1 MITKYLK
8 INTLYPNI
16 MVLKCAAETIQDGG
30 LVAFPTETVY
40 GLGADGFNEDALEK
54 IFHTKGRPMDNPLIL
69 HIASPKDII
78 DVASYVPAKA
88 KKAINAFWPGPLT
101 IVLPKNSQVPDQV
114 SAGLPTVAVRMPVHP
129 IALKLIKLARCPVAA
144 PSANLSGRPS
154 PTIGFHVLK
163 DLKGKIDMIVDGGPC
178 RWGIEST
185 VVDFTEEIPTILRPG
200 AVTKEML
207 KDVVGQVIYDP
218 SLKNDQV
225 APKSPGVKY
234 LHYAPKG
241 DMYLI
246 QGDNSQLIT
255 NKLND
260 LIQNYKS
267 NGKRVALIATNE
279 IIQMLN
285 KENTN
290 YLADQVDYIGNLG
303 SKYDQELIASKIYYL
318 LRNCD
323 RFNIDI
329 VLTEGLSEEGLG
341 TAIMNRL
348 LKASGNKIIKAVDN

>member
-1 MITKYLK
+1 MITKYRK
-8 INTLYPNI
+8 VNPLYPNI
-16 MVLKCAAETIQDGG
+16 MDLKHAAEIIQDGG

-40 GLGADGFNEDALEK
+40 GIGADGFNEDALEK
-54 IFHTKGRPMDNPLIL
+54 IFIAKGRPMDNPLIL
-69 HIASPKDII
+69 HIASPRDIV
-78 DVASYVPAKA
+78 DVASYVSAKA

-101 IVLPKNSQVPDQV
+101 IILPKSFQVPDQA

-129 IALKLIKLARCPVAA
+129 IALKLIKLAKCPVAA

-154 PTIGFHVLK
+154 PTIAFHVLK
-163 DLKGKIDMIVDGGPC
+163 DLKGKIDMVVDGGPC

-185 VVDFTEEIPTILRPG
+185 VVDFTEKTPAILRPG

-207 KDVVGQVIYDP
+207 ESVVGQVTYDP
-218 SLKNDQV
+218 SLKDDQI

-241 DMYLI
+241 DMYLV
-246 QGDNSQLIT
+246 QGKDPQLVT
-255 NKLND
+255 STLAE
-260 LIQNYKS
+260 LIQDYKS
-267 NGKRVALIATNE
+267 SGKRIALIATDE
-279 IIQMLN
+279 LIQVLD
-285 KENTN
+285 KTS
-290 YLADQVDYIGNLG
+290 LGHSTDSVDYIGNLG
-303 SKYDQELIASKIYYL
+303 SKYDQELIASRIYYL

-348 LKASGNKIIKAVDN
+348 LKASGNKVINAVDN

>member
-8 INTLYPNI
+8 VNTLYPNI
-16 MVLKCAAETIQDGG
+16 MDLKCAAEIIQDGG

-40 GLGADGFNEDALEK
+40 GLGANGFNEDALEK
-54 IFHTKGRPMDNPLIL
+54 IFSVKGRPMDNPLIL
-69 HIASPKDII
+69 HIASLKEIVY
-78 DVASYVPAKA
+78 VASYVPAKA

-101 IVLPKNSQVPDQV
+101 LVLPKSSHVPDQV
-114 SAGLPTVAVRMPVHP
+114 SAGLPTVAVRMPIHP
-129 IALKLIKLARCPVAA
+129 VALKLIKLAKCPVAA

-200 AVTKEML
+200 AITKDML
-207 KDVVGQVIYDP
+207 ERVVGQVIYDP
-218 SLKNDQV
+218 GLKSDQM

-241 DMYLI
+241 DMYLV
-246 QGDNSQLIT
+246 QGDNLQLIA
-255 NKLND
+255 NKLNE
-260 LIQNYKS
+260 LTQNYKNS
-267 NGKRVALIATNE
+267 AKRVAVIATDE
-279 IIQMLN
+279 LIQMLDKAN
-285 KENTN
+285 LGHSID
-290 YLADQVDYIGNLG
+290 YLGNLG
-303 SKYDQELIASKIYYL
+303 SKYDQELIASRIYYL

-348 LKASGNKIIKAVDN
+348 SKASGNKVVSAIDN

>member
-1 MITKYLK
+1 MITKYRK
-8 INTLYPNI
+8 VNTLYPNI
-16 MVLKCAAETIQDGG
+16 MVLKQAAETIQDGG

-54 IFHTKGRPMDNPLIL
+54 IFAAKGRPMDNPLIL
-69 HIASPKDII
+69 HIASPKEII
-78 DVASYVPAKA
+78 DVASYVSAKA

-101 IVLPKNSQVPDQV
+101 LVLPKNPQVPDQV
-114 SAGLPTVAVRMPVHP
+114 SAGLPTVAVRMPAHP

-154 PTIGFHVLK
+154 PTTGFHVLK

-185 VVDFTEEIPTILRPG
+185 VVDFTEKIPAILRPG

-207 KDVVGQVIYDP
+207 EDVIGQVTYDP
-218 SLKNDQV
+218 GLKDDQT

-241 DMYLI
+241 DMYLV
-246 QGDNSQLIT
+246 QGNSPQLIIA
-255 NKLND
+255 KLSE
-260 LIQNYKS
+260 LIQNYKNS
-267 NGKRVALIATNE
+267 GKRVALIATDE
-279 IIQMLN
+279 LIQMLD
-285 KENTN
+285 KTN
-290 YLADQVDYIGNLG
+290 SNCSVDYIDYIGSLG
-303 SKYDQELIASKIYYL
+303 SKYDQELIASRIYYL

-323 RFNIDI
+323 KFKIDI
-329 VLTEGLSEEGLG
+329 VLAEGLSEEGLG

-348 LKASGNKIIKAVDN
+348 SKASGNKVINV